1 MVAVDANA
9 SSNNSDDLPLPELR
23 YLPLAAQ
30 EKRALCEFLKL
41 VDTDTR
47 ITCYGD
53 IAETLSDLLEAPP
66 LHPAT
71 SRQWVRARKLIRKL
85 HSCDKKLRR
94 WIRPGLQPLSGSFDT
109 YPVLGCLLYR
119 PGDSHKAQ
127 IRILKRIVLTAVFR
141 REAGAMIPSE
151 VLRLAADEI
160 RRASPSA
167 SDRASA
173 IRYLPVPDESS
184 PPLLPMV
191 VAIQGQ
197 LTQMAKSGQ
206 AYRCLKAIQT
216 LALAVLGSPDR
227 PANARATQV
236 PPEDLARVA
245 GSVFIRDEIEPAE
258 HSDEEPAEDVENI
271 TVFVEPESDPR
282 AELSNRG
289 FVASARASRY
299 WLTRAQ
305 TGVLWDPG
313 RINPT
318 ELPLLRSYLSGLARR
333 VEAGDSRA
341 DVALATALL
350 AATGLDLGAIAR
362 RSLGSNGDI
371 TPSGEYRR
379 ALPALANGF
388 SPSGRED
395 DNYLHGYT
403 ESLSFKLPKVVA
415 RLIELLA
422 TPERQT
428 PVKLEAFFP
437 EEGRAR
443 LSELIGKDLRN
454 AVSQRLTYRHL
465 RTALRHEIYSQTG
478 DPLITYLIAG
488 HTEQT
493 SPVRLYYSAVPI
505 SRLQTLQNRAIT
517 RLFGDP

>member
-9 SSNNSDDLPLPELR
+9 PSNDSDDLPLPELR

-41 VDTDTR
+41 LDTDTR

-71 SRQWVRARKLIRKL
+71 SRQWVRARKLIHKL
-85 HSCDKKLRR
+85 HSCDKKLGR
-94 WIRPGLQPLSGSFDT
+94 WRGPGLQPLAGRFDN
-109 YPVLGCLLYR
+109 YPVLSCLLYR

-141 REAGAMIPSE
+141 REAGAMIPFE
-151 VLRLAADEI
+151 VLRAAADEI
-160 RRASPSA
+160 RRASPAA

-173 IRYLPVPDESS
+173 IRNLPVPDESS
-184 PPLLPMV
+184 SPLLPMLA
-191 VAIQGQ
+191 AIQGQ
-197 LTQMAKSGQ
+197 LTQMSTGGQ

-216 LALAVLGSPDR
+216 LALAVLYSPNR
-227 PANARATQV
+227 PASARAPQV
-236 PPEDLARVA
+236 PPEDLARVV

-258 HSDEEPAEDVENI
+258 DSDEESAEDVENA
-271 TVFVEPESDPR
+271 TVFVEPESDPGT
-282 AELSNRG
+282 ELSNRG

-318 ELPLLRSYLSGLARR
+318 ELPLLRSYLAGLARR
-333 VEAGDSRA
+333 VEAGDGRA
-341 DVALATALL
+341 DVALATALI
-350 AATGLDLGAIAR
+350 AATGLDLSAIAR

-371 TPSGEYRR
+371 TRSGEYRR

-388 SPSGRED
+388 SPSGREN
-395 DNYLHGYT
+395 DNYLHGHT
-403 ESLSFKLPKVVA
+403 ESVSFRLPKVVA
-415 RLIELLA
+415 RLIELVA
-422 TPERQT
+422 PPEPQT
-428 PVKLEAFFP
+428 AIMVETLFSDEI
-437 EEGRAR
+437 RAQ
-443 LSELIGKDLRN
+443 LSELIGKELRN

-465 RTALRHEIYSQTG
+465 RTALRHEVYSQTG

-505 SRLQTLQNRAIT
+505 SRLQALQNRAIT